1 MDCGCE
7 TRLAKRI
14 DNSVDLVNKVF
25 NYLKVL
31 EIDTEKTSSEEKDIY
46 WKCKCLRCGNIISVK
61 SSYLKNGSTKSCGC
75 LAHDKSRELRGIDIS
90 NQIFGYL

>member
-1 MDCGCE
+1 M
-7 TRLAKRI
+7 TKRI

-31 EIDTEKTSSEEKDIY
+31 EMDTEKTSSEEKDIY
-46 WKCKCLRCGNIISVK
+46 WKCECLRCGNVISVK
-61 SSYLKNGSTKSCGC
+61 SSYLKNGNTKSYGC